1 MHTVTTEETVAL
13 ESAAPAQNMLL
24 VPLSQ
29 LRARPSKRN
38 VRRTRRTS
46 IAELAASYAKD
57 AVMRSAEG

>member
-1 MHTVTTEETVAL
+1 MNTTATEESVAL
-13 ESAAPAQNMLL
+13 EAASPALNMLL

-57 AVMRSAEG
+57 AVMRSAKG